1 MRIDFFAKHS
11 LLFVLLRHNI
21 ISMKVFIS
29 GASGLLGSNCLKHF
43 TEQGWETVG
52 SYYSFETDDTVFYD
66 TLMPEHPQNFDVAEF
81 APDVI
86 VHCGALTHVDYCETH
101 EQESYEKTVQSTI
114 NLVKL
119 AKQCNARLVYI
130 STDYVFDGK
139 NGPYTEDE
147 AVNPLCVY
155 ARHKL
160 EAEQIALSDIE
171 NTLVL
176 RVTNV
181 YGNELRGKNFVAR
194 IIDQCKNNQKLTLKL
209 PYDQYA
215 SPANAW
221 DIARAMFV
229 LLRDKKNGVYNIGGT
244 DYLNRVEL
252 ALRVL
257 SYFPH
262 AEYDLIPISTEE
274 MKQPAARPLLGGFLK
289 VKFSN
294 EYPEF
299 LFGNIDSYMKEAL
312 ARIAEEI

>member
-1 MRIDFFAKHS
+1 
-11 LLFVLLRHNI
+11 
-21 ISMKVFIS
+21 MKVFIS
-29 GASGLLGSNCLKHF
+29 GASGLVGSNCLRHF
-43 TEQGWETVG
+43 TEQGWEAVG

-66 TLMPEHPQNFDVAEF
+66 TLNPDHPNNFDVSEF

-114 NLVKL
+114 NLIKL
-119 AKQCNARLVYI
+119 ANDCKARLVYI

-139 NGPYTEDE
+139 DGPYKED
-147 AVNPLCVY
+147 AQVNPISVY

-160 EAEQIALSDIE
+160 EAEQIVMRDIPAP
-171 NTLVL
+171 LVL

-181 YGNELRGKNFVAR
+181 YGDELRGKNFVAR
-194 IIDQCKNNQKLTLKL
+194 IIDQCRNNQKLTLKL

-221 DIARAMFV
+221 DIARTMYL
-229 LLRDKKNGVYNIGGT
+229 LLRDGKQGIYNIGGT
-244 DYLNRVEL
+244 DYMNRVEL

-257 SYFPH
+257 SYFPG
-262 AEYDLIPISTEE
+262 AQYDLIPVSTEDL
-274 MKQPAARPLLGGFLK
+274 KQPAARPLLGGFIK
-289 VKFSN
+289 MKFSN

-299 LFGNIDSYMKEAL
+299 LFGNIDSYLKEVL
-312 ARIAEEI
+312 ER

>member
-1 MRIDFFAKHS
+1 
-11 LLFVLLRHNI
+11 
-21 ISMKVFIS
+21 MKVFIS
-29 GASGLLGSNCLKHF
+29 GASGLVGSNCLKHF
-43 TEQGWETVG
+43 KEQGWETIG

-66 TLMPEHPQNFDVAEF
+66 TLNPDHPYNFNVPEF

-101 EQESYEKTVQSTI
+101 EEESYEKTVQSTI
-114 NLVKL
+114 NLIKL
-119 AKQCNARLVYI
+119 ANACNARLVYI

-139 NGPYTEDE
+139 DGPYKED
-147 AVNPLCVY
+147 APVNPLSVY

-160 EAEQIALSDIE
+160 QAEQLVLKEIHNA
-171 NTLVL
+171 LVL

-194 IIDQCKNNQKLTLKL
+194 IIEQCRNNQVLTLKL

-221 DIARAMFV
+221 DIARAMFL
-229 LLRDKKNGVYNIGGT
+229 LLRDNKVGVYNIGST

-257 SYFPH
+257 SYFPD
-262 AEYDLIPISTEE
+262 ARYELTPISTED
-274 MKQPAARPLLGGFLK
+274 MKQPAARPLLGGFVK

-294 EYPEF
+294 EYPDF
-299 LFGNIDSYMKEAL
+299 LFGNVDSYMREQMVKG
-312 ARIAEEI
+312 REEV

>member
-1 MRIDFFAKHS
+1 
-11 LLFVLLRHNI
+11 
-21 ISMKVFIS
+21 MKVFIS
-29 GASGLLGSNCLKHF
+29 GASGLVGGNCLKHF
-43 TEQGWETVG
+43 TEQGWDAVG
-52 SYYSFETDDTVFYD
+52 SYYSYPTDNTVFYD
-66 TLMPEHPQNFDVAEF
+66 TLVPGNPDNFDVAAF

-114 NLVKL
+114 NLIAL
-119 AKQCNARLVYI
+119 AKQCKAKLVYI
-130 STDYVFDGK
+130 STDYVFDGRH
-139 NGPYTEDE
+139 GPYLED
-147 AVNPLCVY
+147 APVNPISVY

-160 EAEQIALSDIE
+160 EAEQLALREIS

-181 YGNELRGKNFVAR
+181 YGNEVRGKNFVAR
-194 IIDQCKNNQKLTLKL
+194 IVDQCRNNQKLTLKL

-229 LLRDKKNGVYNIGGT
+229 LLRDGKKGIYNIGST
-244 DYLNRVEL
+244 DYVNRVEL

-257 SYFPH
+257 SYFPN
-262 AEYDLIPISTEE
+262 AEYDLIPISTAD
-274 MKQPAARPLLGGFLK
+274 MQQPAARPLLGGFVK
-289 VKFSN
+289 MKFSN

-312 ARIAEEI
+312 ANANAS